1 MVFHE
6 TLTRQSERLYPTFR
20 SKSSDPAFFSHS
32 PRYIRV
38 PRQVDKVSRGSSRRA
53 RRVTGEE
60 RQSFAL
66 FAPSR
71 LRVRLAITPTH
82 SHHMVNR
89 STRSLF
95 QDGIVL
101 LRKWAIRMKTADIA
115 GNPRAASS
123 PTSCTRR
130 GLIGHLDI
138 LNDKRNW
145 IRENNRRAFR
155 HCQKNRPEVGGR
167 KFPRFYPAPPASLAP
182 RHGRIEVFFL
192 EPKMLFDGR
201 PYARRSGRA
210 QPIISVVASTA
221 WVLEVS
227 SRGGNLT

>member
-155 HCQKNRPEVGGR
+155 HCQKNWPESAGENFRGFIPLLRLPLRPGTGASRFFFWNPRCCSTVVHTPADPAGR
-167 KFPRFYPAPPASLAP
+167 
-182 RHGRIEVFFL
+182 
-192 EPKMLFDGR
+192 
-201 PYARRSGRA
+201 
-210 QPIISVVASTA
+210 
-221 WVLEVS
+221 
-227 SRGGNLT
+227 NL